1 MLIQSWTARHPGISR
16 RHGRKSLITK
26 TAAAALAASAIVA
39 SVDLVARIAAAAAPH
54 AEQKAAELVRQGQK
68 AEVDGNLPE
77 RKRALA
83 QAAELAPDYG
93 PARWNQGFVERD
105 GKWANFAESHVSP
118 GEAKA
123 LEEYR
128 RLRGTYADRADAQLE
143 LADWCHRRGL
153 KDQEH
158 AHLSRS
164 LDLNPNQPAVRFRLG
179 MVFADGVW
187 LTREEARQASERGR
201 QAVSDLRHWAP
212 RCEKMRAAIARLT
225 GRQRD
230 AALEQI
236 RLLRDPAAITA
247 LETIV
252 APADDD
258 AGLAVVEALAEM
270 NRPAADIALARLAS
284 FSNSEEVTDAAKARL
299 KKRPLYNFVPAMLGS
314 LVAPSGEE
322 TTVVYNY
329 RNGRL
334 LFHQTFMH
342 EGADRKHLA
351 VFDNAYQF
359 TRPIGRHCILIPRG
373 DELLLASE
381 LGSTAVAARSRIINT
396 ENRQFE
402 RGNERICKT
411 LSDVTGQQLKAE
423 PREWWKWWN
432 EFTET
437 IVSGEKPL
445 DVVYAEENVAMLSSA
460 TAHRSCLVAGTPIW
474 TDCGAAAVDKM
485 HVGDRVLAQDPDTGE
500 LAYKLVLQTTVRE
513 HSGTITIGLPGG
525 KQIVASGGHPFWVAG
540 KGWVNARH
548 LKAGMLLHGVD
559 GATEIESVEIDDEA
573 NQTVYN
579 LVVEDFHD
587 YFAGDGHL
595 LLHDITPRGPVR
607 GPLPGLEEN
616 RQSEIEGRAAKTA
629 RGKGDE

>member
-1 MLIQSWTARHPGISR
+1 MFIHSWTARHPGISSGPR
-16 RHGRKSLITK
+16 RKSLRTPV
-26 TAAAALAASAIVA
+26 ALASLAAGAIVA
-39 SVDLVARIAAAAAPH
+39 SVVLAVGASAATPH
-54 AEQKAAELVRQGQK
+54 AEKQAAELVRQGLK

-83 QAAELAPDYG
+83 QAAELAPDYA
-93 PARWNQGFVERD
+93 PVRWNQGFVEHD
-105 GKWANFAESHVSP
+105 GKWAKYAEMHAPP

-153 KDQEH
+153 KDQER

-164 LDLNPNQPAVRFRLG
+164 LDLNPNQPAVRSRLG
-179 MVFADGVW
+179 MVFVEGNW
-187 LTREEARQASERGR
+187 LSQREAGEARERGR
-201 QAVSDLRHWAP
+201 QAASDLKHWKP
-212 RCEKMRAAIARLT
+212 RCEKMRAAVDRLT
-225 GRQRD
+225 GRQRE

-236 RLLRDPAAITA
+236 RALRDPAAITA

-270 NRPAADIALARLAS
+270 KRPEADVALARLAS
-284 FSNSEEVTDAAKARL
+284 FSSSEEVADAAKAKL
-299 KKRPLYNFVPAMLGS
+299 KKRPVYNFVPAMLGS
-314 LVAPSGEE
+314 LVAPTGEQ
-322 TTVVYNY
+322 TTIVYSRY
-329 RNGRL
+329 GRL
-334 LFHQTFMH
+334 LFRQTFMH
-342 EGADRKHLA
+342 EGVDRKQLA

-359 TRPIGRHCILIPRG
+359 VRFGRLGPSHIVRPRG
-373 DELLLASE
+373 DELLAASE
-381 LGSTAVAARSRIINT
+381 LGSAAVAGRSRVVQAQ
-396 ENRQFE
+396 NRQFE
-402 RGNERICKT
+402 RTNERICKT
-411 LSDVTGQQLKAE
+411 LNEVTGRKFSAD

-432 EFTET
+432 DFTET
-437 IVSGEKPL
+437 VVQGEKQL
-445 DVVYAEENVAMLSSA
+445 EVVYAGEELPLFSVLPPRS
-460 TAHRSCLVAGTPIW
+460 SCLVAGTPIW
-474 TDCGAAAVDKM
+474 TDRGAAAVDKM

-513 HSGTITIGLPGG
+513 HSGTITIGLTGG
-525 KQIVASGGHPFWVAG
+525 KPIVASGGHPFWVAG

-548 LKAGMLLHGVD
+548 LKAGMLLHGVE

-587 YFAGDGHL
+587 YFAGEEHL
-595 LLHDITPRGPVR
+595 LLHDITPRGPVP

-616 RQSEIEGRAAKTA
+616 RQSELEGGAAKAA
-629 RGKGDE
+629 RDKRD